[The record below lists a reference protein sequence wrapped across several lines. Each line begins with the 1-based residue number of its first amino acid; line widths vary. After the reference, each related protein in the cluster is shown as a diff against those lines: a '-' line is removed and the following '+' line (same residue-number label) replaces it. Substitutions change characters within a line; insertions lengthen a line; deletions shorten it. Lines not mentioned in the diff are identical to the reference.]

1 MEEKYSRHDYRTH
14 CHDHTEQKLRAHAN
28 GHTLTAAISHDAQ
41 KRTYQTRQAGKI
53 WCSPWCRNQA
63 APLLPASPVL
73 PIRWQ
78 RDWAARTPRSERG
91 REKRWERMRRERE
104 RGREKEGGLYS
115 APRSHAQIIVNAA
128 QKASRLDIR
137 FGKQSS
143 FRTDRPAPAGSLSE
157 LMRNRLLQ
165 KTRVL
170 QTPRPGEKLE
180 TELKCIQV

>member
-1 MEEKYSRHDYRTH
+1 MLSVVPKPSCPIAPSFPSTPDKVAEGLGSQNPT
-14 CHDHTEQKLRAHAN
+14 
-28 GHTLTAAISHDAQ
+28 
-41 KRTYQTRQAGKI
+41 KRK
-53 WCSPWCRNQA
+53 
-63 APLLPASPVL
+63 
-73 PIRWQ
+73 
-78 RDWAARTPRSERG
+78 RG

-157 LMRNRLLQ
+157 LMRNRLPQ